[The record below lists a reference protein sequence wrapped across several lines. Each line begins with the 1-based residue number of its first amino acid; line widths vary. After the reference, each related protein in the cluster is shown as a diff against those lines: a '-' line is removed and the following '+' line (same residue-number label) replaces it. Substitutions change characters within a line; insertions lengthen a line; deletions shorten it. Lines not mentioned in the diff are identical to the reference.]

1 MQKNINI
8 RDFEMEKDFD
18 WIFLLDS
25 YVNVTRSRKEVQ
37 EEIQNYSGDIYVATI
52 NKKVIGFISLSYP
65 FWDKVAMI
73 DYLAV
78 EENYRKQGIGR
89 LLIHHVL
96 KRAQELS
103 MRYVCVQTGLWNL
116 GAINFYKRVGF
127 SLRGV
132 FPEYEGEGNDMIW
145 LDIDIRKNSEASKQK
160 PITYKKV

>member
-1 MQKNINI
+1 MILKW
-8 RDFEMEKDFD
+8 KKT
-18 WIFLLDS
+18 FLLDR
-25 YVNVTRSRKEVQ
+25 YVNAPRYRKEVQ

-78 EENYRKQGIGR
+78 EENYRKQGIGK

-96 KRAQELS
+96 KRTQELS

-116 GAINFYKRVGF
+116 GAINFLEERRLPVKGTTEILVR
-127 SLRGV
+127 SLLGRL
-132 FPEYEGEGNDMIW
+132 F
-145 LDIDIRKNSEASKQK
+145 
-160 PITYKKV
+160 